1 VNKVLK
7 ITMRSFLILM
17 SIIAAVSVFYFFLSK
32 GNIEKAP
39 SIFGYKPLTI
49 LSNSMQ
55 PVFNAGDV
63 ILINVEDEPKVGDV
77 ITFKH
82 PDGVLV
88 THRAVRTFEKDGTT
102 FFETKGDNN
111 EIVDDVI
118 TSREN
123 IIGVQKK
130 IVPFA
135 GYVAKFAAGPIG
147 FILLIVIPLVTFIII
162 EIFQRLGIIGG
173 KKEEQTQ
180 G

>member
-1 VNKVLK
+1 LKKTLK
-7 ITMRSFLILM
+7 ITTTTILILLALL
-17 SIIAAVSVFYFFLSK
+17 AAVVLFYFFQSK
-32 GNIEKAP
+32 GNIDKAP
-39 SIFGYKPLTI
+39 SILGYKPLTI

-55 PVFNAGDV
+55 PTFDAGDI
-63 ILINVEDEPKVGDV
+63 ILIDVTVEPKEGDV

-88 THRAVRTFEKDGTT
+88 THRAIRVFEKDGTQ

-111 EIVDDVI
+111 VQVDDVI
-118 TSREN
+118 ISREN

-135 GYVAKFAAGPIG
+135 GYIAKFAAGPIG
-147 FILLIVIPLVTFIII
+147 FALLIVIPLVAFIII
-162 EIFQRLGIIGG
+162 EIFQRLGIIGN
-173 KKEEQTQ
+173 KKEKPVQ

>member
-1 VNKVLK
+1 MKKMLR
-7 ITMRSFLILM
+7 ITSTSLLILLAL
-17 SIIAAVSVFYFFLSK
+17 IAATSIFYFFISK

-63 ILINVEDEPKVGDV
+63 ILINVEVEPKVGDV

-88 THRAVRTFEKDGTT
+88 THRAVRSFEKDGETY
-102 FFETKGDNN
+102 FETKGDNN
-111 EIVDDVI
+111 ENLDEVI
-118 TSREN
+118 TSR
-123 IIGVQKK
+123 IDVVGVQKK
-130 IVPFA
+130 IVPYA

-147 FILLIVIPLVTFIII
+147 FALLIVLPLVALIII
-162 EIFQRLGIIGG
+162 EIFQRLGLIGN
-173 KKEEQTQ
+173 KKEEQIQ